1 MHLHFYLFYRK
12 GYSMVTVDRKEVCDF
27 LNEKADTITLFVQ
40 KHGFENISN
49 VCFMAQGT
57 KAYCTLK
64 WNGTSAGLRIL
75 QFRELRDI
83 FRKLGVELN
92 DDDTSQDGD
101 LRMYEVLFFEARSVT
116 VWRSYT
122 VTKAEA
128 ALRCIDDLGEVT
140 DDKYDIVLRMR
151 CIADEEHQLDQE
163 HGCEYD
169 HMLDEQI
176 VEF

>member
-1 MHLHFYLFYRK
+1 
-12 GYSMVTVDRKEVCDF
+12 MVQVDRKDVCDF
-27 LNEKADTITLFVQ
+27 LNEKADTITLFMQ
-40 KHGFENISN
+40 KHEGLENIGN
-49 VCFMAQGT
+49 VSFMAQGT
-57 KAYCTLK
+57 KAYCYVILSGNQRTFRPKTL
-64 WNGTSAGLRIL
+64 SDVLL
-75 QFRELRDI
+75 
-83 FRKLGVELN
+83 KLGVVIWEEMHEE
-92 DDDTSQDGD
+92 DEGY
-101 LRMYEVLFFEARSVT
+101 MFEILFFEARSVT

-122 VTKAEA
+122 VSKAEA

-151 CIADEEHQLDQE
+151 CIADEEHQSDQE